1 MHSKA
6 TAILHAGQWS
16 LAAIVAFGVTACS
29 NPPAKTAEPPADRPG
44 SPPQTAYVTF
54 DAVWETV
61 DQRHFDPEHNGV
73 DWVAVREE
81 FRPRIEETRNEEE
94 VRMILSQML
103 SKLGQSHFVIIPGD
117 RVSSE
122 TSEDT
127 SDQTNRDAAQND
139 DQADSSSPDDEETSP
154 RGDGGP
160 ASIGFRLGF
169 VDEQPTVIRIE
180 SGSSAE
186 KLGIQPGWVVETVNG
201 RSLKDRFSRIRQ
213 AVAESGSSLAEGESA
228 MMLEAISRGRGG
240 GEATIEFMTFD
251 GEKVEHTIEF
261 EELDAPIVKF
271 GNLPEMPVVFES
283 NWISPD
289 DMSAMGVTFNADDPP
304 SIGYIYFN
312 NWMFPIMAP
321 LADAVDE
328 FRSAD
333 GIVLDLRRN
342 PGGLGGLAM
351 GAAGHFINEA
361 KSLGSMISRKDT
373 LEFVVNPQRATM
385 DGRLVE
391 PYAGPLVIIV
401 DAGTAST
408 SEIFGAGL
416 KQLGRAHIVGRQSMG
431 AALPAHTMKLPNG
444 DVFMHAVANFIGP
457 DEESVE
463 ETGVVPDQFVTLTR
477 ENLMNEKDPDLKT
490 AVDWI
495 LENPSR

>member
-1 MHSKA
+1 MHLKA
-6 TAILHAGQWS
+6 AAILHAGRWS
-16 LAAIVAFGVTACS
+16 LAAIAAIGVAACS
-29 NPPAKTAEPPADRPG
+29 NSPAKTAEQPIDRPG
-44 SPPQTAYVTF
+44 SPPETAYQTF

-73 DWVAVREE
+73 DWMAVREE
-81 FRPRIEETRNEEE
+81 LRPQIEDTRNEAE
-94 VRMILSQML
+94 VRMILTQML
-103 SKLGQSHFVIIPGD
+103 SRLGQSHFVIIPGD

-122 TSEDT
+122 ISEVT
-127 SDQTNRDAAQND
+127 YEENTGDQT
-139 DQADSSSPDDEETSP
+139 DSSSPDDEEASSP

-169 VDEQPTVIRIE
+169 VDEQPTVIKIE
-180 SGSSAE
+180 PGSSAE
-186 KLGIQPGWVVETVNG
+186 KLGIQPGWVVETVDG
-201 RSLKDRFSRIRQ
+201 RSLQKQFSRIRQ

-240 GEATIEFMTFD
+240 GEATIEFVDFD
-251 GEKVEHTIEF
+251 GEKIEHTIEF
-261 EELDAPIVKF
+261 EELNAPIVQF

-351 GAAGHFINEA
+351 GAAGHFIDEA
-361 KSLGSMISRKDT
+361 KSLGSMISRNDT

-385 DGRLVE
+385 DGRLVK
-391 PYAGPLVIIV
+391 PYDGPLVIVV

-463 ETGVVPDQFVTLTR
+463 ETGVVPDQFVILTR